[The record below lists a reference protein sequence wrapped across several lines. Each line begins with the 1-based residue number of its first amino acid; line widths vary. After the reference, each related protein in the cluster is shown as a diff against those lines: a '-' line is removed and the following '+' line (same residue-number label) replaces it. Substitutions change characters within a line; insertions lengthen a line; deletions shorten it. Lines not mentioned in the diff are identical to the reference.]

1 MALARLEQDP
11 AGAGRFGPAVP
22 PPCRH
27 RPCALGVDEAGRG
40 PVLGPMVYG
49 ICYCPVERLQE
60 LEALG
65 VADSKT
71 LSEAERE
78 RRFALL
84 EAASDFVGWALHVLP
99 PDLISACMQ
108 QRAKYNLNELS
119 QDTAVGLILN
129 ELSQDTAVGLIQFAL
144 DSGVQVAEVFVDTV
158 GPAEKY
164 EVKLRQRF
172 PGLGVTVRPKAD
184 GLFPVVSAASIC
196 AKVARDRA
204 VKHWKFVEDLGDID
218 RDYGSGYPNDPKT
231 KEWLRRN
238 LEPVFGFPQLVR
250 FSWGTARE
258 LLQRGGVPVKVVRGG
273 GPGADEDPE
282 EDPAAPS
289 SLLSYFARTPP
300 RRPPHR
306 FFYERSL
313 RPLAEL

>member
-1 MALARLEQDP
+1 MALERLQRDP
-11 AGAGRFGPAVP
+11 AGAGRFGSAVP
-22 PPCRH
+22 PLCRR

-49 ICYCPVERLQE
+49 ICYCPVEKLEE

-78 RRFALL
+78 RRFGLL
-84 EAASDFVGWALHVLP
+84 EAASDVLGWALHVLP
-99 PDLISACMQ
+99 PDHISACMQ

-119 QDTAVGLILN
+119 QDTAVGLI
-129 ELSQDTAVGLIQFAL
+129 QFAL
-144 DSGVQVAEVFVDTV
+144 DSGVQVSEVFVDTV

-164 EVKLRQRF
+164 EAKLQQHF

-204 VKHWKFVEDLGDID
+204 VKHWKFVEDLGEID

-258 LLQRGGVPVKVVRGG
+258 LLQ
-273 GPGADEDPE
+273 ADEDPD
-282 EDPAAPS
+282 EDPAATP
-289 SLLSYFARTPP
+289 SLLSYFARGPP
-300 RRPPHR
+300 RRPPP
-306 FFYERSL
+306 
-313 RPLAEL
+313 PLLPRAQPAAPG

>member
-1 MALARLEQDP
+1 MARSERDP
-11 AGAGRFGPAVP
+11 VAPGPFGSAVP
-22 PPCRH
+22 PLCRR

-49 ICYCPVERLQE
+49 ICYCPVEKMEE

-78 RRFALL
+78 RRFGLL
-84 EAASDFVGWALHVLP
+84 EAAGDVLGWALHVLP
-99 PDLISACMQ
+99 PDHISACMQ
-108 QRAKYNLNELS
+108 QRAKYN
-119 QDTAVGLILN
+119 LN

-164 EVKLRQRF
+164 EAKLRQRF
-172 PGLGVTVRPKAD
+172 PGLEVTVRPKAD
-184 GLFPVVSAASIC
+184 ALFPVVSAASIC

-204 VKHWKFVEDLGDID
+204 VKNWSFVEDLGDID

-238 LEPVFGFPQLVR
+238 LEPVFGFPRLVR

-258 LLQRGGVPVKVVRGG
+258 LLQRGGVPVKW
-273 GPGADEDPE
+273 ADEDPA
-282 EDPAAPS
+282 EDPTAPP
-289 SLLSYFARTPP
+289 SLLSYFARASP

-306 FFYERSL
+306 FFQERRL

>member
-1 MALARLEQDP
+1 MALSRLEQDP
-11 AGAGRFGPAVP
+11 VGAGRFGSTVP
-22 PPCRH
+22 PLCRH

-49 ICYCPVERLQE
+49 VCYCPVEKLEE

-78 RRFALL
+78 RRFGLL
-84 EAASDFVGWALHVLP
+84 EGASEVLGWALHVLP
-99 PDLISACMQ
+99 PAHISACMQ

-119 QDTAVGLILN
+119 QDTAVGLI
-129 ELSQDTAVGLIQFAL
+129 QFAL
-144 DSGVQVAEVFVDTV
+144 DSGVRVTEVFVDTV

-164 EVKLRQRF
+164 EAKLRQHF

-204 VKHWKFVEDLGDID
+204 VKHWKFVEDLGDVD

-258 LLQRGGVPVKVVRGG
+258 LLRRGGVPVKW
-273 GPGADEDPE
+273 ADEDPP
-282 EDPAAPS
+282 EDPPAPP
-289 SLLSYFARTPP
+289 SLFSYFARTPP
-300 RRPPHR
+300 RRTPHR
-306 FFYERSL
+306 FFHQRNL

>member
-1 MALARLEQDP
+1 MALSALQRDP
-11 AGAGRFGPAVP
+11 ASGGRFASAVP
-22 PPCRH
+22 GPCRA

-40 PVLGPMVYG
+40 PVLGPMVYAV
-49 ICYCPVERLQE
+49 CFCPEDKVEE

-78 RRFALL
+78 RRFGLL
-84 EAASDFVGWALHVLP
+84 EAAGDWVGWALQVLP
-99 PDLISACMQ
+99 PAHISACMQ

-119 QDTAVGLILN
+119 HDTAT
-129 ELSQDTAVGLIQFAL
+129 ELIQFVL
-144 DSGVQVAEVFVDTV
+144 DSGVQVAQVFVDTV
-158 GPAEKY
+158 GPADKY
-164 EVKLRQRF
+164 EAKLRRRF

-184 GLFPVVSAASIC
+184 ALFPTVSAASIC

-204 VKHWKFVEDLGDID
+204 VLHWNFVEDLGDPD

-250 FSWGTARE
+250 FSWGTAQA
-258 LLQRGGVPVKVVRGG
+258 LLQREGVPVLW
-273 GPGADEDPE
+273 ADEDPP
-282 EDPAAPS
+282 EDPGAPPS
-289 SLLSYFARTPP
+289 VLSYFARSPP

-306 FFYERSL
+306 FFQERSL